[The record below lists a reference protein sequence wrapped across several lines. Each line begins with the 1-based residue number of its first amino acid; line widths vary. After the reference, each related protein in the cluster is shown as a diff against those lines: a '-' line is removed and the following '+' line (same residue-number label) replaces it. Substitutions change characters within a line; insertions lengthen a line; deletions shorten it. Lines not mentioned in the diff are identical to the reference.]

1 MADQLQ
7 INFAQ
12 LLRQLRMDA
21 GLTQEELATAAQ
33 VSPRSVSDLERGI
46 TLTARKETARLLA
59 DALNLTEAEKSEF
72 EVVATGRGTAD
83 RSLAWRAAVRAA
95 IDPVAQAGAA
105 AGGSELAVLLSEA
118 YQAAL
123 PRSILAEGDA
133 PAGMRLPTL
142 AEGYEDPDFRVRQ
155 VVGDDWPSDEAWW
168 SQAPVRSNLTEY
180 LTGVIRAPEARS
192 HFQASSR
199 GFVLAPATAASN
211 SGCGGM

>member
-1 MADQLQ
+1 M
-7 INFAQ
+7 
-12 LLRQLRMDA
+12 
-21 GLTQEELATAAQ
+21 
-33 VSPRSVSDLERGI
+33 
-46 TLTARKETARLLA
+46 
-59 DALNLTEAEKSEF
+59 
-72 EVVATGRGTAD
+72 ATGRGTAN

-95 IDPVAQAGAA
+95 IESGRGRPGPPRAA
-105 AGGSELAVLLSEA
+105 PDLAVLLSEA

-180 LTGVIRAPEARS
+180 LTEAIRTPE
-192 HFQASSR
+192 
-199 GFVLAPATAASN
+199 ATAAPVVVLGHPGAGKSVLTKVLAARLPPDEFIPVRVVLRETPAEGEIQDQIEYAIRAATGLN
-211 SGCGGM
+211 GQLAHRSSARRGRPFRWCCSTASMSCCRPRA